1 LYQDGAN
8 FAVKRENACP
18 DMSFIGSIFVGGAY
32 LLGLLTGWFAWRAR
46 RSDQKNQQAGE
57 TAMTPDQQTK
67 LVPDAVS
74 ASTKLEALAE
84 EIKNAK
90 VMLHAESEEREELAA
105 AVASLEEA
113 LKRANGRLKLILKS
127 VKRAKSGE

>member
-1 LYQDGAN
+1 
-8 FAVKRENACP
+8 
-18 DMSFIGSIFVGGAY
+18 MSFIGSIFVGGAY
-32 LLGLLTGWFAWRAR
+32 LLGLLTGWFAWCAR
-46 RSDQKNQQAGE
+46 RSDQNNQQPGE

-67 LVPDAVS
+67 FVPDAVS
-74 ASTKLEALAE
+74 ASAKLEALAA

-105 AVASLEEA
+105 AVASLEAA